1 MIEALQKALVPPL
14 IRAFWFF
21 CAAIFLFEAWLWDSV
36 GALLKRLVALIPL
49 AAFKQALSRGLAK
62 LPAPVAL
69 LVFLLPIAVI
79 EPFEILGLW
88 LIALHHLIFGILAFV
103 AAKILGVGLI
113 AFLFD
118 ATRSKLL
125 SMPWFARFYAFVM
138 NIRAKAHA
146 IIEPYKLRLRAALAP
161 FKERF
166 KAMLA
171 SLESRGAFGRRLAL
185 LRVRVQRLRGQ
196 T

>member
-1 MIEALQKALVPPL
+1 MNQLLKTARDLLV
-14 IRAFWFF
+14 RAVWFV
-21 CAAIFLFEAWLWDSV
+21 CAAVFLFEAWLWDTV
-36 GALLKRLVALIPL
+36 GGGLKRLVALIPFD
-49 AAFKQALSRGLAK
+49 AFKQSLARDLAK

-69 LVFLLPIAVI
+69 LVFLLPLLVI
-79 EPFEILGLW
+79 EPFKVLGLW
-88 LIALHHLIFGILAFV
+88 LIAHHHAIFGILAFV
-103 AAKILGVGLI
+103 AAKVLGLGLV

-125 SMPWFARFYAFVM
+125 SMPWFARFYAWVM
-138 NIRAKAHA
+138 DIRAKAHA

-161 FKERF
+161 FKARL

-171 SLESRGAFGRRLAL
+171 LLESHGAFGRRLAL
-185 LRVRVQRLRGQ
+185 LRARARRLRGL